1 MISTTQIANE
11 IESRFNEIAAGAN
24 LPFVFRIYANIGE
37 YKAAEEDPTRKKLP
51 TPIVNGVLIAFPAQ
65 IVPLQGVKSFA
76 MQQLLTVYAP
86 VKPNAEVNSVG
97 IEEVMTVVN
106 AFVESGAGKAG
117 AMSDGENNYAYVLA
131 PQLPSV
137 GSEGWE
143 LGMPAIPVSISLAWQ
158 FIEGGIISN
167 EIGITVNGQSLV
179 LLDGGVVRTRVAETY
194 SPVGGEELVSAVAQQ
209 GLTLRITTPY
219 LNVSGSVALSLVQA
233 LWSGALAQSYTVT
246 YNDGTVSK
254 SVEMVATEIT
264 ENWSLGTVVSV
275 TATFVPADTNVYPT
289 TTE

>member
-97 IEEVMTVVN
+97 IEEVMSVVN
-106 AFVESGAGKAG
+106 AFAESGAGLVG

-137 GSEGWE
+137 GNEGWE
-143 LGMPAIPVSISLAWQ
+143 LGFAAIPVSMSLAWQ
-158 FIEGGIISN
+158 FIEGGVISN
-167 EIGITVNGQSLV
+167 EIGITVNGQNLV
-179 LLDGGVVRTRVAETY
+179 LLDGGVVRTRIVETY
-194 SPVGGEELVSAVAQQ
+194 SPVGDEGLLNVVAQQ
-209 GLTLRITTPY
+209 GLTLKITTPY
-219 LNVSGSVALSLVQA
+219 LNIANAVSLALVQD
-233 LWSGALAQSYTVT
+233 LWGGSLAQSYSVE
-246 YNDGTVSK
+246 YNDGTVTK
-254 SVEMVATEIT
+254 SVEMVATEIA
-264 ENWSLGTVVSV
+264 ENWSSGTVVSV
-275 TATFVPADTNVYPT
+275 TATLVPADTNVYT
-289 TTE
+289 AEE